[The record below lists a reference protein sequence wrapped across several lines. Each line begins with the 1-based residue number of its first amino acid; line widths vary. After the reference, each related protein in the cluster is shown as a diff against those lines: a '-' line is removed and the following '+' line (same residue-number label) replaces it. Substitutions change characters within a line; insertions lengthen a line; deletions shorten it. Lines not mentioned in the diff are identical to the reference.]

1 MTAVPTREL
10 AYLTGQTVA
19 LEAAAGGAAVAFT
32 ATEALSEYLNA
43 GFAAPVAVGD
53 PEGWRHTVD
62 RLLRHPAEREALAE
76 AGRAV
81 VTERFTYHRMWRA
94 LRDELHDHGI
104 RSGRGAN

>member
-1 MTAVPTREL
+1 MAR
-10 AYLTGQTVA
+10 
-19 LEAAAGGAAVAFT
+19 EAAAAVAFT
-32 ATEALSEYLNA
+32 ATEALSEYLSA

-81 VTERFTYHRMWRA
+81 VTERFTYDRMWRA